1 MTARILTALCL
12 ALAISRAIA
21 QTGPSAGEMPPDQQ
35 AYTEANKIADPEKKI
50 AALGKLKTDFPD
62 GVYASLAD
70 SQILST
76 LIQKMPEQ
84 KERIRKAAKAMFA
97 ASAARDK
104 AASRENMFATMASRG
119 STATRIADQLA
130 AADLLLKDARE
141 LRPEGRGGHARERV
155 DRRAEGGIR
164 QA

>member
-1 MTARILTALCL
+1 MTARILTVLCL
-12 ALAISRAIA
+12 ALAVSRAIA

-76 LIQKMPEQ
+76 LILKMPEQ
-84 KERIRKAAKAMFA
+84 KGAFVRQPAMFA
-97 ASAARDK
+97 AAAARDK
-104 AASRENMFATMASRG
+104 AVSRKHVRHHGQSGQHRHTHCRP
-119 STATRIADQLA
+119 IA
-130 AADLLLKDARE
+130 AADLLLKTPKAT
-141 LRPEGRGGHARERV
+141 PGKV
-155 DRRAEGGIR
+155 RRATYGSLSVGR
-164 QA
+164 HTP

>member
-1 MTARILTALCL
+1 MTARILTALCF
-12 ALAISRAIA
+12 ALAISPAIA

-50 AALGKLKTDFPD
+50 AALGKLKADFPD

-84 KERIRKAAKAMFA
+84 KERIRKAARAMFA
-97 ASAARDK
+97 A
-104 AASRENMFATMASRG
+104 
-119 STATRIADQLA
+119 
-130 AADLLLKDARE
+130 
-141 LRPEGRGGHARERV
+141 
-155 DRRAEGGIR
+155 
-164 QA
+164 

>member
-1 MTARILTALCL
+1 MTARILTALCF
-12 ALAISRAIA
+12 ALAISPAIA

-50 AALGKLKTDFPD
+50 APLGKLKTDFPD
-62 GVYASLAD
+62 GVCASLAD

-84 KERIRKAAKAMFA
+84 KEGIRKAARAMFA

-104 AASRENMFATMASRG
+104 AASRENRFAAMASRG
-119 STATRIADQLA
+119 STATRIAEQLI
-130 AADLLLKDARE
+130 AADRLLKDSE
-141 LRPEGRGGHARERV
+141 SYCPEGCGGNARERV
-155 DRRAEGGIR
+155 DG
-164 QA
+164 